1 MEYKG
6 IYRWNFQQSL
16 IKNSQRMN
24 RPKNSLASQNSDNLN
39 LSLLIFLFLLLL
51 NCVFLILGWMVV
63 VFLGCPETRAP
74 GGRNPQDW
82 SEDPK
87 LFGPKKIMGIF
98 HGIPIENGDRNS
110 GFTH

>member
-74 GGRNPQDW
+74 GGTKSTRLVRR
-82 SEDPK
+82 SEIVRS
-87 LFGPKKIMGIF
+87 KKN
-98 HGIPIENGDRNS
+98 HGDFS
-110 GFTH
+110 WDTH